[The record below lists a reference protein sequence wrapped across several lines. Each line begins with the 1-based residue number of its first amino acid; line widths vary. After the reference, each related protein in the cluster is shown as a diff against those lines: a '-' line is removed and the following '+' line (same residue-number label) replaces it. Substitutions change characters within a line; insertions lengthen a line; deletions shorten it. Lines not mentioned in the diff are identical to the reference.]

1 VGRRQKLNQA
11 WVALLVCGLT
21 LSACTVLP
29 NGRTDLDVG
38 IKERGI
44 ASWYGEE
51 FHGWLTAN
59 GEIYNMD
66 AFTAAHRVLPLGTV
80 VRVVNVENGR
90 QVRVRINDRGPYLSG
105 RVIDLSR
112 AAAKE
117 LDMMDSGIA
126 AVQLEVIG
134 EPQPAQR
141 IRSVPVVLRLINSKN
156 CATAGNAMVFV
167 PSRKVRAVRLLP
179 TDIIRE
185 RRVRRVSDVLA
196 ADHRAYSVASLSV
209 V

>member
-1 VGRRQKLNQA
+1 M
-11 WVALLVCGLT
+11 
-21 LSACTVLP
+21 
-29 NGRTDLDVG
+29 DVG

-59 GEIYNMD
+59 GESYDME
-66 AFTAAHRVLPLGTV
+66 ALTAAHRTLPLGTV

-112 AAAKE
+112 AAARE
-117 LDMMDSGIA
+117 LEMMENGVA
-126 AVQLEVIG
+126 AVQIEVIG
-134 EPQPAQR
+134 EPQDDVR
-141 IRSVPVVLRLINSKN
+141 IPNRMTGGLRSMPVALRLINSQQ
-156 CATAGNAMVFV
+156 CSSSGGLMFA
-167 PSRKVRAVRLLP
+167 PPRKVRGVRMLP
-179 TDIIRE
+179 TDIMRE
-185 RRVRRVSDVLA
+185 RRIRRVADVLA